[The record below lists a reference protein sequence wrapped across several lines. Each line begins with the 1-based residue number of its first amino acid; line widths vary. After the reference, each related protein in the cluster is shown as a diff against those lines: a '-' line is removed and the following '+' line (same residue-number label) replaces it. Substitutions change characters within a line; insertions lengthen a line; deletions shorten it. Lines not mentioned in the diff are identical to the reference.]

1 MGNGNMKNK
10 LISILEVENK
20 PMVPSLYPSD
30 SRSDQNLIS
39 ALTRMLKLI
48 YALVFGVLM
57 SACSGTEKWKEEVQ
71 LSDGKI
77 IVIDR
82 ETLREGGGDEW
93 ASNRSGS
100 KPKEYRVKFSHTSA
114 PGKIIEWR
122 STKTSPQTWPEKP
135 LLLDLESAQP
145 AVFSI
150 VAISAGC
157 EIYSKYVY
165 ENNVWIEAALT
176 EEFAT
181 RTSNLFIGGGVDMPN
196 FIDLAA
202 KRRAIDDGGYRDS
215 LKQVGPA
222 KKVCGG

>member
-1 MGNGNMKNK
+1 MKNK

-100 KPKEYRVKFSHTSA
+100 KPKEYRVKFSHPSA
-114 PGKIIEWR
+114 PGKIIEWH
-122 STKTSPQTWPEKP
+122 STKVDSQTWPESP
-135 LLLDLESAQP
+135 LRLDLESAQP
-145 AVFSI
+145 VVFSI
-150 VAISAGC
+150 LSITAIC
-157 EIYSKYVY
+157 DVYSKYVY
-165 ENNVWIEAALT
+165 QNGVWVEVALP
-176 EEFAT
+176 EKFAE
-181 RTSNLFIGGGVDMPN
+181 RTSNLFIGGGVDMPKL
-196 FIDLAA
+196 IDLAA

-215 LKQVGPA
+215 LKQVGPT